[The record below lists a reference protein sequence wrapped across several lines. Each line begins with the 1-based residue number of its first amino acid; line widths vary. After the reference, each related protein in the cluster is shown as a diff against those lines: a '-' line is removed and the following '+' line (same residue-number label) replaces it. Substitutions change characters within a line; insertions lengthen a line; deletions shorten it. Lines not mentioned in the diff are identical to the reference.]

1 MSSELAGAR
10 TRLEIAGGT
19 LDRYSLPWLTETGV
33 ADVSRLPH
41 TVAILLENLL
51 RRAGT
56 RDVADE
62 DVRALARWP
71 EPSADVAFMPGR
83 VLMQDFTGVPAVVD
97 LAAMRSAV
105 ARAGRDPSTVNPL
118 VPVDLIIDH
127 SVPGRSLPVSE
138 TPIRP
143 TSSGS
148 TGATVSATRSSAG
161 RNRRSTASGWFPP
174 APASATRSTSS
185 TSARS

>member
-1 MSSELAGAR
+1 MNSELAGAR
-10 TRLEIAGGT
+10 TRLETADGT
-19 LDRYSLPWLTETGV
+19 LDLYSLPWLAETGV

-41 TVAILLENLL
+41 TVKILLENLL

-105 ARAGRDPSTVNPL
+105 ARAGRDPSIGQSARPRR
-118 VPVDLIIDH
+118 PDH
-127 SVPGRSLPVSE
+127 RPFRAGRSLPVS
-138 TPIRP
+138 RRV
-143 TSSGS
+143 SGQHRV
-148 TGATVSATRSSAG
+148 GV
-161 RNRRSTASGWFPP
+161 P
-174 APASATRSTSS
+174 AQR
-185 TSARS
+185 